1 MLVAHS
7 CLALCNSMDYT
18 PPGSSVHI
26 LKYFICIYKILYIYT
41 HTHTH
46 THIYIFF
53 LKGLYITL
61 CHKLLSYSA
70 GSKTLTKVED
80 CD

>member
-7 CLALCNSMDYT
+7 CLALCDSMDYT

-41 HTHTH
+41 HTHTD
-46 THIYIFF
+46 IYI
-53 LKGLYITL
+53 YILPQGIIHNTL
-61 CHKLLSYSA
+61 PQTFELFCRI
-70 GSKTLTKVED
+70 
-80 CD
+80 